1 MTTLQT
7 VLYVEDDPDIRE
19 IATLALQDVGGLTVK
34 VCESGQ
40 MALREIDAFDPQF
53 ILLDVMMPEMDGPE
67 TLKALRDQGSVP
79 GGMAVAFMTA
89 KVHPEELARYR
100 ELGVADVIPKPFD
113 PMTLADDI
121 RAIWHRA
128 HG

>member
-1 MTTLQT
+1 MTTLKT

-34 VCESGQ
+34 VCESGEV
-40 MALREIDAFDPQF
+40 ALKEIDTFGPQF
-53 ILLDVMMPEMDGPE
+53 ILLDVMMPDMDGPE
-67 TLKALRDQGSVP
+67 TLKALQDQGSVLA
-79 GGMAVAFMTA
+79 GMAVAFMTA

-100 ELGVADVIPKPFD
+100 ELGVSDVIPKPFD

-121 RAIWHRA
+121 RAIWHRLN
-128 HG
+128 G